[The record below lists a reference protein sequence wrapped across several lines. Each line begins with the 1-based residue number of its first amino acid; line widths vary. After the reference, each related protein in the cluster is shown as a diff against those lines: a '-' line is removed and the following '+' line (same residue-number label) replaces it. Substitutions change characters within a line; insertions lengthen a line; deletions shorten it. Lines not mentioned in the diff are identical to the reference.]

1 MQVMQQP
8 GHLSVSESEG
18 IWGRRWIARRRAV
31 MLVSR
36 GRWRVFGRRVGH
48 AGCIWSDDMGVA

>member
-1 MQVMQQP
+1 MQVIKQP
-8 GHLSVSESEG
+8 VLLFLSQSLK
-18 IWGRRWIARRRAV
+18 AV